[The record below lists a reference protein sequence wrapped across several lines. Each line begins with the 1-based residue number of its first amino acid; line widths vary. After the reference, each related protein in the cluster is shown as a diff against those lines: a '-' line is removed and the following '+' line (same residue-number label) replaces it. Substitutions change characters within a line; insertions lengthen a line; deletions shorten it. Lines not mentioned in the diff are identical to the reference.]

1 MSCVAI
7 PEIVG
12 WNSMAEV
19 LAICISEV
27 RGISKHPV
35 KEIHL
40 IPEHGIEGD
49 AHAGKWHRQVS
60 LLAQESVDNL
70 QSKITIWGPR
80 CSG

>member
-1 MSCVAI
+1 MMSCGAI

-19 LAICISEV
+19 LAVCISEV

-40 IPEHGIEGD
+40 IPGHGIEGD
-49 AHAGKWHRQVS
+49 AHAGKWALHW
-60 LLAQESVDNL
+60 A
-70 QSKITIWGPR
+70 K
-80 CSG
+80 